1 MYLVDTNVWIE
12 RLLEQARSEEV
23 RHFLD
28 RTERGGKRRRKFCR
42 IDLLM
47 SQGCTPQP

>member
-28 RTERGGKRRRKFCR
+28 RTPSERLF
-42 IDLLM
+42 ITDF
-47 SQGCTPQP
+47 TFH